1 MQNETRTV
9 GELAAQRPASVK
21 VFHRHGI
28 DFCCGGGI
36 SLEQACEKRGLDA
49 EKVRREIADEE
60 SRSAGD
66 PETWQSQPLDELIDH
81 IVASYHRPLDEEL
94 PRLEALARKVARVH
108 GERHPELQPLLEAY
122 LEVARDLGPH
132 MMKEEQV
139 LFPAIRNGGR
149 GFIPQPIEVMQMEHE
164 AVGDLLAQIRE
175 LTGGF
180 VVPEDACGSFRALF
194 NGLQDL
200 ERSLHEHIHLENNIL
215 FPRALRE

>member
-1 MQNETRTV
+1 MNHAQTV
-9 GELAAQRPASVK
+9 GQLAAERPASVK

-36 SLEQACEKRGLDA
+36 SLEQACEKRGLDTT
-49 EKVRREIADEE
+49 EVRREIADEE
-60 SRSAGD
+60 NRNPGD
-66 PETWQSQPLDELIDH
+66 PDAWQSRPLGELIDH

-94 PRLEALARKVARVH
+94 PRLEGLARKVARVH
-108 GERHPELQPLLEAY
+108 GERHPELQPLLEAC
-122 LEVARDLGPH
+122 LELAQDLGPH

-139 LFPAIRNGGR
+139 LFPAIGVGNK

-164 AVGDLLAQIRE
+164 TMGELLAGIRE

-194 NGLQDL
+194 NGLEAL
-200 ERSLHEHIHLENNIL
+200 EQSLHEHIHLENNIL